1 MTTTVVVRANHGWD
15 VLVDHIEENKTIR
28 RDIVCADTEQQY
40 VVWQGRSILVTEL
53 KPDTIVDMDDK
64 MVVFTE
70 DEYKENL
77 MWEHTFG
84 ESHALTY

>member
-28 RDIVCADTEQQY
+28 RDIVRADTEQQY

-53 KPDTIVDMDDK
+53 KPDIIVDMDDK

-70 DEYKENL
+70 DEYRENL
-77 MWEHTFG
+77 MWEHTVG
-84 ESHALTY
+84 ESYALTY

>member
-28 RDIVCADTEQQY
+28 RDIVRADTEQQY

-53 KPDTIVDMDDK
+53 KPDIIVDMDDK

-77 MWEHTFG
+77 MWEHTAG
-84 ESHALTY
+84 EEKAERK

>member
-1 MTTTVVVRANHGWD
+1 MTTTIVVRANHGWD

-28 RDIVCADTEQQY
+28 RDIVRADTEQQY

-53 KPDTIVDMDDK
+53 KPDIIVDMDDK

-70 DEYKENL
+70 DEYRENL
-77 MWEHTFG
+77 MWEHTLAN
-84 ESHALTY
+84 HAL